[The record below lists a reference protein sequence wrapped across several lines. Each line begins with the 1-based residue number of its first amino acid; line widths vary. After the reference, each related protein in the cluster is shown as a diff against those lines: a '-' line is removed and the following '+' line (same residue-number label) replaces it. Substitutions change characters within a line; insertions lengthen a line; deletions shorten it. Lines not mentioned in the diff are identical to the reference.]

1 MAQTYDLTKGNV
13 TKVVIKFFFPLF
25 FTNLLQQLYNIA
37 DTIIVGKGISDDALA
52 AVGNMSSLT
61 FLIIGFSMGLSNGFS
76 VSTAINYGAKNYNKL
91 RRALASSIKLCIFI
105 TVILTGLSIFF
116 LKDILLLLKTDTKI
130 LKDSLTYGYIIFG
143 GLFTT
148 IAYNMCAFT
157 LRSLGDSKTPL
168 IAIIASTIINISLN
182 CITIF
187 VFGMGVE
194 GAALATI
201 FSQIISAL
209 ICFNKLRKIEI
220 LQLTKEDF
228 KTDLSLYLELFRNG
242 LPMALMNSITAVGC
256 MVVQYFVNEL
266 GVAYTTAYAA
276 CSKYIN
282 LFMQPGCTAG
292 FAMSSFTSQNY
303 GAGEYRRI
311 KEGLFVCL
319 KIALIAYITLG
330 SIMILFP
337 ETLAKIMLS
346 TPEPIKLAVQF
357 LPICGSMIIFVDC
370 LFVFRSGCQAMGR
383 PFIPMVSGI
392 VEMVMRIATII
403 LLVDRIAFRATAL
416 AECAAWFSALI
427 LNLICFIVILRKAI
441 KSSEYSE
448 DKTDSFD
455 YYNSST
461 KEEKSYG
468 RT

>member
-13 TKVVIKFFFPLF
+13 TKVIIKFFFPLF

-61 FLIIGFSMGLSNGFS
+61 FLIIGFSMGLANGFS
-76 VSTAINYGAKNYNKL
+76 VSTAISFGAKKYDKL

-116 LKDILLLLKTDTKI
+116 LKDILILMKTDEKI
-130 LKDSLTYGYIIFG
+130 LKDSLIYGYIIFG

-168 IAIIASTIINISLN
+168 IAIVVSSIVNISLN

-187 VFGMGVE
+187 LFGMGVD
-194 GAALATI
+194 GAAIATI
-201 FSQIISAL
+201 LSQVVSTL
-209 ICFNKLRKIEI
+209 ICYNKLRKIDI
-220 LQLTKEDF
+220 LKLTKEDF
-228 KTDLSLYLELFRNG
+228 RTDFSLYIELFRNG
-242 LPMALMNSITAVGC
+242 LPMALMNSITAIGC
-256 MVVQYFVNEL
+256 MVVQYFVNDL

-303 GAGEYRRI
+303 GAGQYRRI

-319 KIALIAYITLG
+319 KIALIAYVTLG
-330 SIMILFP
+330 SVMILFP

-346 TPEPIKLAVQF
+346 TSEPIKLAKQF

-383 PFIPMVSGI
+383 PFIPMISGI
-392 VEMVMRIATII
+392 VEMIMRIATIVF
-403 LLVDRIAFRATAL
+403 LVDHVAFRATAL
-416 AECAAWFSALI
+416 AECSAWFSAFA
-427 LNLICFIVILRKAI
+427 LNSVCFVVILRKAI
-441 KSSEYSE
+441 KSSDKNAGDYNYSYE
-448 DKTDSFD
+448 
-455 YYNSST
+455 
-461 KEEKSYG
+461 KENSYG

>member
-13 TKVVIKFFFPLF
+13 TKVIIKFFFPLF

-61 FLIIGFSMGLSNGFS
+61 FLIIGFSMGLANGFS
-76 VSTAINYGAKNYNKL
+76 VSTAISFGAKKYDKL

-116 LKDILLLLKTDTKI
+116 LKDILILMKTDEKI
-130 LKDSLTYGYIIFG
+130 LKDSLIYGYIIFG

-168 IAIIASTIINISLN
+168 IAIVVSSIVNISLN

-187 VFGMGVE
+187 LFGMGVD
-194 GAALATI
+194 GAAIATI
-201 FSQIISAL
+201 LSQVVSTL
-209 ICFNKLRKIEI
+209 ICYNKLRKIDI
-220 LQLTKEDF
+220 LKLTKEDF
-228 KTDLSLYLELFRNG
+228 RTDFSLYIELFRNG
-242 LPMALMNSITAVGC
+242 LPMALMNSITAIGC
-256 MVVQYFVNEL
+256 MVVQYFVNDL

-303 GAGEYRRI
+303 GAGQYRRI

-319 KIALIAYITLG
+319 KIALIAYVTLG
-330 SIMILFP
+330 SVMILFP

-346 TPEPIKLAVQF
+346 TSEPIKLAKQF

-383 PFIPMVSGI
+383 PFIPMISGI
-392 VEMVMRIATII
+392 VEMIMRIATIVF
-403 LLVDRIAFRATAL
+403 LVDHVAFRATAL
-416 AECAAWFSALI
+416 AECSAWFSAFA
-427 LNLICFIVILRKAI
+427 LNSVCFVVILRRAI
-441 KSSEYSE
+441 KSSDKSADDYNYSYE
-448 DKTDSFD
+448 
-455 YYNSST
+455 
-461 KEEKSYG
+461 KENSYG